1 MKWTFIIASA
11 LLIACS
17 NGGNNDTANK
27 NQQADST
34 KYTTINVS
42 KSYVTLA
49 DGSVKENQQKATIM
63 YSDKE
68 FKVAFGSDSTWT
80 FEIKDKQ
87 TKAEGTTFSIYDKK
101 FKEIFISSGDLPMA
115 TFITLSESGNITL
128 M

>member
-1 MKWTFIIASA
+1 MKWTFIIVSA
-11 LLIACS
+11 LLIAC
-17 NGGNNDTANK
+17 NGGNKETADK
-27 NQQADST
+27 NHQADST

-68 FKVAFGSDSTWT
+68 FKVEFGSDSTWT
-80 FEIKDKQ
+80 FEIKNKQ

-115 TFITLSESGNITL
+115 TFTTLSESGNITL

>member
-1 MKWTFIIASA
+1 MKWTLFIVSA

-17 NGGNNDTANK
+17 GGNKDTAGD
-27 NQQADST
+27 NQQADSA
-34 KYTTINVS
+34 KYTTINSS

-49 DGSVKENQQKATIM
+49 DGSVKENQQKAVIR

-68 FKVAFGSDSTWT
+68 FKVEFGSDSTWT

-87 TKAEGTTFSIYDKK
+87 TKAEGTTFSIYDKR

-115 TFITLSESGNITL
+115 TFTTHSESGNITL